1 MPFAL
6 IAWRLE
12 SGFSKHLREDSPM
25 TDRPT
30 TPGPATFLTCALL
43 AAATGLAPACA
54 RADNVRL
61 DGSVATGEG
70 RPGCQQLDAKSCVA
84 QSIEAMGGR
93 DRLEAIRNVR
103 YQTIGHTLVTEQ
115 SYRQQPFFTAYQ
127 HDTLTIDFAAGRT
140 LDVAHL
146 TWPESDPHQFEID
159 QTLVATPTACV
170 YRAAAGDT
178 PCALSDLDQ
187 AGDALALGP
196 ERLLLTAAQAVD
208 LHYESPRWL
217 RDTRHAA
224 VTFTWHGVATTVL
237 LNATNHLPDAMARTR
252 TFQDFWYAWGD
263 VRQLVYFDNW
273 HLVGGVVMPTNR
285 VEARNG
291 IVWQSTQAV
300 DIAFNVDIDGKRF
313 AMDPAVAAKAAQSPG
328 WDRTFKDKAP
338 VTLAPGILL
347 YQASWNTTLIRQ
359 DDGVLILEAPISGTY
374 ARGVIAKA
382 RSEFPGLPIKGV
394 LSTSD
399 SWPHVAGVRQAVAEG
414 LPVWALDLNLRE
426 LDDMARAPHALHP
439 DDLQKMPAAPRWNV
453 VAGRLEV
460 GRGDNRA
467 ELYPLRGAST
477 ERQYMV
483 YFPKYRLLYASD
495 TLALNADQSL
505 YDPQLMHEVMQAV
518 ERNSLAVDTVFAMH
532 EGPRPWKDVV
542 KLVQASQ
549 G

>member
-1 MPFAL
+1 
-6 IAWRLE
+6 
-12 SGFSKHLREDSPM
+12 M
-25 TDRPT
+25 TDRQAF
-30 TPGPATFLTCALL
+30 PGSATF
-43 AAATGLAPACA
+43 PACA
-54 RADNVRL
+54 VLA
-61 DGSVATGEG
+61 VATAFAAASARATEARPDGAVAAGEG
-70 RPGCQQLDAKSCVA
+70 QPGCRQLDAKACVA
-84 QSIEAMGGR
+84 QSMEAMGGR
-93 DRLEAIRNVR
+93 SRLEAIRSAR

-115 SYRQQPFFTAYQ
+115 SYRQQPFLTAYQ
-127 HDTLTIDFAAGRT
+127 HDTLTVDFAGGRI

-159 QTLVATPTACV
+159 QTLVATPTAGV

-178 PCALSDLDQ
+178 PCALTDLDQ
-187 AGDALALGP
+187 ADDALALGP
-196 ERLLLTAAQAVD
+196 ERLLLTASQAAD

-217 RDTRHAA
+217 RDTAHAA
-224 VTFTWHGVATTVL
+224 VTFTWHGLATTVL
-237 LNATNHLPDAMARTR
+237 LNAANHLPDALQRTR
-252 TFQDFWYAWGD
+252 AFQDFWFAWGD

-273 HLVGGVVMPTNR
+273 HLVGGLVMPTNR
-285 VEARNG
+285 IETRNG
-291 IVWQSTQAV
+291 VVWQSTQAV
-300 DIAFNVDIDGKRF
+300 DVAFNVEIDGKQF
-313 AMDPAVAAKAAQSPG
+313 AMDATVADKAAQSPG

-359 DDGVLILEAPISGTY
+359 DDGVLILEMPISAAY

-414 LPVWALDLNLRE
+414 LPVWALDLNVRE
-426 LDDMARAPHALHP
+426 LNELTRAPHSLQP
-439 DDLQKMPAAPRWNV
+439 DDLQKVPAAPRWNV
-453 VAGRLEV
+453 VAGRLDV
-460 GRGDNRA
+460 GHGANRA
-467 ELYPLRGAST
+467 ELYPLQGAST

-483 YFPKYRLLYASD
+483 FFPQYGLLYASD
-495 TLALNADQSL
+495 TLAVNADQSL
-505 YDPQLMHEVMQAV
+505 YDPQLMHEVVQAV
-518 ERNSLAVDTVFAMH
+518 ERNHLKVETVFAMH